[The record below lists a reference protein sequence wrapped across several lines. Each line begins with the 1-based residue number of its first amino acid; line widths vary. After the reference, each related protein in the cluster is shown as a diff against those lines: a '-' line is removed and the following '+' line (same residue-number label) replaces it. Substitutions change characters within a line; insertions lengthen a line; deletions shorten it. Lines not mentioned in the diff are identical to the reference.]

1 MLTGYE
7 RQDPLTRPITIRERE
22 VVRLVRQGLGNRSIA
37 KQMGVREGTIKGH
50 LHSIFRKTGVANRT
64 QLALRAAELIGD

>member
-37 KQMGVREGTIKGH
+37 KQMGVREGDH
-50 LHSIFRKTGVANRT
+50 QSSSSLHI
-64 QLALRAAELIGD
+64 